1 MSEPAPRHDPFAALR
16 IENFRNLMGGSFLLT
31 CALEMQRVALGYTLY
46 LITRDPLSLGL
57 LGLAEAIP
65 FMGLALFGGHWAD
78 RRDKQRMMQFAG
90 LVFMSGSAL
99 LLAASLP
106 GLHASVSDAW
116 IAGLIYVVVFIEGL
130 ARGLYSPASSSLRP
144 FLIPRTHYGNAATW
158 GSMSWQLGAILGPA
172 LGGFAFAA
180 FGLVGTLCIVL
191 GLIALNIVLI
201 GAIRPPAAA
210 RQVQHHDELWR
221 SLREGLAYVWRTPII
236 LYSISLDM
244 FAVFFGG
251 VLVLL
256 PIFAEDILAVG
267 PEGLGILRAA
277 PAVGAVATMLACAF
291 WPPTRHP
298 WRNLLWSVA
307 GFGVATLVFGLSTH
321 FWVSVLAL
329 AATGA
334 FDSVSVIIR
343 GTVLQTMTED
353 HMRGRVAS
361 VSSVFVS
368 ASNEL
373 GAFESGVAARLL
385 GVVPSV
391 IFGAGATFATVAWVW
406 RRSRPLFAV
415 RL

>member
-1 MSEPAPRHDPFAALR
+1 MSDSPTRHDPFAAPR
-16 IENFRNLMGGSFLLT
+16 IANFRNLMGGTFLIT

-106 GLHASVSDAW
+106 GVRANLSDTMLV
-116 IAGLIYVVVFIEGL
+116 GLIYVVVFVEGL

-144 FLIPRTHYGNAATW
+144 FLVPRTHYGNAATW
-158 GSMSWQLGAILGPA
+158 GSMSWQIGAILGPV
-172 LGGFAFAA
+172 LGGFAYAA
-180 FGLVGTLCIVL
+180 LGLPATLGIVL
-191 GLIALNIVLI
+191 TLIAANILLI
-201 GAIRPPAAA
+201 GAIRAPAAA
-210 RQVQHHDELWR
+210 RQAQGHDDLWR

-251 VLVLL
+251 VIALL
-256 PIFAEDILAVG
+256 PIFAEDILRVG
-267 PEGLGILRAA
+267 PEGLGILRSA
-277 PAVGAVATMLACAF
+277 PAVGAVTTMLICA
-291 WPPTRHP
+291 WLPPTKHA
-298 WRNLLWSVA
+298 WRNLLWSVL
-307 GFGVATLVFGLSTH
+307 GFGVATLIFGLSTN
-321 FWVSVLAL
+321 FWVSVVAL

-334 FDSVSVIIR
+334 FDSVSVVIR
-343 GTVLQTMTED
+343 GTLVQLMTED

-361 VSSVFVS
+361 VNSVFVS

-373 GAFESGVAARLL
+373 GAFESGVAAKLL

-391 IFGAGATFATVAWVW
+391 VFGACATFTTVAYVW
-406 RRSRPLFAV
+406 RRSRPLLAI